1 MRKTLLA
8 IVLTVA
14 LIGGY
19 SVWPFAALYALVRAV
34 EARDEAAVAAR
45 LDVAQLKRD
54 FVAQVL
60 HAYRRITGAAPGLLT
75 EQFALAVA
83 ASIAD
88 PMVARMVTSEAVAD
102 LLRTGWPSSAL
113 DARPAGFDGID
124 FDGAAWRLYASSEYG
139 LGEFRLWVPVDAPTE
154 RQYRVTLTREGLT
167 WRLSGVRL
175 PAPIQERLARELI
188 KAERLGNGAR

>member
-124 FDGAAWRLYASSEYG
+124 FDARRGGSMRAPNMASASFACG
-139 LGEFRLWVPVDAPTE
+139 CRS
-154 RQYRVTLTREGLT
+154 TRPP
-167 WRLSGVRL
+167 SGNT
-175 PAPIQERLARELI
+175 A
-188 KAERLGNGAR
+188 